1 MTQRQFIDAD
11 EANLPLQNNMQ
22 SERQTIFNLL
32 TTFYSP
38 IPCQRTAGIV
48 PLLAAKQQVRKE
60 ARTTAWKSRH
70 IFEWKKC
77 QPEACDSLVTR
88 VENSSPG
95 FSLWY
100 TTGTP
105 LWNTSS
111 DRYAT
116 CQVKNWIQI
125 VYLRL
130 SKKQQRQK
138 QTNKKCFSSSP
149 AYFWSIPIFHM
160 LQKPKNK
167 ISQNNLF
174 LFPVKTFPSRLTN
187 CNKLS
192 WNSYIFFII
201 WY

>member
-22 SERQTIFNLL
+22 SERQTIFNFL

-77 QPEACDSLVTR
+77 QLEACDSLVTR

-111 DRYAT
+111 DRRNMDT
-116 CQVKNWIQI
+116 DC
-125 VYLRL
+125 L
-130 SKKQQRQK
+130 SEAKYKTTTTK
-138 QTNKKCFSSSP
+138 TNKQKMFLVFACFIFGPSPSSTC
-149 AYFWSIPIFHM
+149 Y
-160 LQKPKNK
+160 KNPKTK
-167 ISQNNLF
+167 
-174 LFPVKTFPSRLTN
+174 
-187 CNKLS
+187 
-192 WNSYIFFII
+192 
-201 WY
+201 

>member
-22 SERQTIFNLL
+22 SERQTIFNFL

-95 FSLWY
+95 FSLRY

-111 DRYAT
+111 DRRNMPGADYGSWT

-125 VYLRL
+125 VYLRP

-138 QTNKKCFSSSP
+138 QTNKQKMFLVFACFIFGPSPSSIC
-149 AYFWSIPIFHM
+149 Y
-160 LQKPKNK
+160 KNPKTK
-167 ISQNNLF
+167 
-174 LFPVKTFPSRLTN
+174 
-187 CNKLS
+187 
-192 WNSYIFFII
+192 
-201 WY
+201 